1 MPRRELRFPSQVENW
16 LQDWGGKIHE
26 PAELVLIGSGGLLW
40 HAAQAGIEIPLPENS
55 MDVDP
60 VTDSDEVAFLGYEA
74 MIGSEFKRNMAG
86 M

>member
-1 MPRRELRFPSQVENW
+1 
-16 LQDWGGKIHE
+16 
-26 PAELVLIGSGGLLW
+26 
-40 HAAQAGIEIPLPENS
+40 

-74 MIGSEFKRNMAG
+74 MVASLKRSMAG